1 MVVRV
6 TKVSVVKEP
15 DVADVEDLVV
25 WAGEELS
32 KVLGGLEEISQPDH
46 GRKIAASSLEE
57 VTSQLNLVGVLLM
70 GGLYENTWSDYL
82 TLFHLLALMSL
93 NEV

>member
-1 MVVRV
+1 MVRV

-57 VTSQLNLVGVLLM
+57 VTSQLHLVGVLLM
-70 GGLYENTWSDYL
+70 GGLYENTRSDYL

>member
-1 MVVRV
+1 VVVRV

-57 VTSQLNLVGVLLM
+57 VTSQLHLVGVLLM
-70 GGLYENTWSDYL
+70 GGLYENTRSDYL

>member
-1 MVVRV
+1 MVRV

-57 VTSQLNLVGVLLM
+57 VTSQLHLVGVLLM
-70 GGLYENTWSDYL
+70 SGLYENTRSDYL

>member
-6 TKVSVVKEP
+6 TEVSVVKKP
-15 DVADVEDLVV
+15 DVADIEDLVV
-25 WAGEELS
+25 WAGEELGE
-32 KVLGGLEEISQPDH
+32 VLGGLEEISQPDH

-57 VTSQLNLVGVLLM
+57 VTSQLHLFSFLLM
-70 GGLYENTWSDYL
+70 GGLYENTRSDCL
-82 TLFHLLALMSL
+82 TIFHLLALMSL